1 MKSSAKPYIF
11 FFIILMLIIYL
22 YFNIRYI
29 EIFRSYFNVLLL
41 ICGIIGIFLYPLAN
55 KIHDQESFE
64 SIKDLMIERFKSK
77 KKL

>member
-1 MKSSAKPYIF
+1 MKSSVKPYIF

-29 EIFRSYFNVLLL
+29 EIFRSYFSVLLL
-41 ICGIIGIFLYPLAN
+41 IIGIIGIFLYPLAN

-77 KKL
+77 KK